1 MATKPT
7 AIRTRER
14 FEQKL
19 LIRLKDAAASIGVS
33 EAHVR
38 NEIRAGRLSARRA
51 GRAVLVPVAELKR
64 WAEDLP
70 PAA

>member
-19 LIRLKDAAASIGVS
+19 LIKLRDAAAALGVS
-33 EAHVR
+33 EAALR
-38 NEIRAGRLSARRA
+38 TEIRNGKLEARRM
-51 GRAVLVPVAELKR
+51 GRAVLIPAEELRR
-64 WAEDLP
+64 WSNDLP
-70 PAA
+70 AA